1 MIKALLN
8 KKLRGAAG
16 AMDLELELSIAE
28 GSFNALFGPSGAG
41 KTSTLRMIS
50 GFMRPDS
57 GLITTNGHSWFNSKE
72 KINIKPG
79 KRNIGFVFQN
89 LALFPNMSVLENMR
103 YAAGKNQDETLF
115 KELLEVSELG
125 SLADQKSAELSGG
138 QQRRAA
144 LIRAIAQQPDLLLL
158 DEPFSGI
165 DNQTRLRLQ
174 DYLADLHQRFKF
186 TVILVSHDIAEVCK
200 LAENIW
206 QIEEGKIIKS
216 GTAAQIFGLNSGFG
230 QLQLTA
236 KVVAV
241 AADELSLLIAGSIV
255 NWKIRDDRAQYKIGQ
270 MVSLSFD
277 QNTGT
282 LTQLKEER

>member
-1 MIKALLN
+1 
-8 KKLRGAAG
+8 
-16 AMDLELELSIAE
+16 MDLELELSIAE

-115 KELLEVSELG
+115 KELLEVSELS
-125 SLADQKSAELSGG
+125 SLADQKPAQLSGG

-216 GTAAQIFGLNSGFG
+216 GTAAHIFGLNSGFG

-255 NWKIRDDRAQYKIGQ
+255 NWKIRDDRAEYKIGQ

-282 LTQLKEER
+282 LTQLKEGR

>member
-89 LALFPNMSVLENMR
+89 LALFPNMNP
-103 YAAGKNQDETLF
+103 
-115 KELLEVSELG
+115 
-125 SLADQKSAELSGG
+125 
-138 QQRRAA
+138 
-144 LIRAIAQQPDLLLL
+144 I
-158 DEPFSGI
+158 
-165 DNQTRLRLQ
+165 LR
-174 DYLADLHQRFKF
+174 
-186 TVILVSHDIAEVCK
+186 
-200 LAENIW
+200 
-206 QIEEGKIIKS
+206 
-216 GTAAQIFGLNSGFG
+216 
-230 QLQLTA
+230 
-236 KVVAV
+236 
-241 AADELSLLIAGSIV
+241 
-255 NWKIRDDRAQYKIGQ
+255 
-270 MVSLSFD
+270 
-277 QNTGT
+277 
-282 LTQLKEER
+282 